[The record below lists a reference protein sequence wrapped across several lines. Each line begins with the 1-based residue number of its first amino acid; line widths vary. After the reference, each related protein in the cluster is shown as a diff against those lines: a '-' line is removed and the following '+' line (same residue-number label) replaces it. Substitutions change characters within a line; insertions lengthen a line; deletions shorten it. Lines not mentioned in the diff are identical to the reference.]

1 MLKYNVIIIIM
12 EVMVITVVF
21 WKTVLSYLN
30 LTLILL
36 IDHGQ
41 KEHFSK
47 ISKVIFFHIH
57 STGQQHQK

>member
-1 MLKYNVIIIIM
+1 MLKYNVIITIIM

-36 IDHGQ
+36 VDHGQ
-41 KEHFSK
+41 KEHFLK
-47 ISKVIFFHIH
+47 Y
-57 STGQQHQK
+57 QK

>member
-1 MLKYNVIIIIM
+1 MLKYNVIITIIM

-41 KEHFSK
+41 KAHFSR
-47 ISKVIFFHIH
+47 ILTVIFFHIH
-57 STGQQHQK
+57 STGQQH